1 MGPIRSPRALT
12 ELTTLLD
19 LLKMTV
25 FMFVRCW
32 HSKKGPLI
40 TLRSNQPR
48 KGVPGITG
56 TYFVCLNC
64 GKEFAYDLEQGRVID
79 TAPSQIKM
87 LLSKANELSA
97 GK

>member
-1 MGPIRSPRALT
+1 
-12 ELTTLLD
+12 LLD

-40 TLRSNQPR
+40 TLRSSQPR